1 MVKKTKKNKKGVGG
15 RSKTPPRRNML
26 PVKRSR
32 SRTPPRRRSH
42 NSPSMRRSIR
52 RSRKRSPSPSPV
64 NSSRRKK
71 KTRRLIRKSISPKT
85 PHLSQ
90 KRHMAKKTTPPFQA
104 PLPDVDEIKF
114 VDGTNKLMAQILSLA
129 DFAHDLKR
137 TKNVS
142 SNDVK
147 NKILL
152 KARLAIRA
160 ILEKITKKQK
170 ILKMFPDAKNFYGK
184 VLGQPFEN
192 RISDLVK
199 NYVLSKGRVEF
210 IQEHPPLIALPST
223 LQNCGQGA
231 LRIILDSASIDS
243 RFMCIVDATSD
254 QARKIDRGFF
264 TTPIVKPEITLGE
277 FLIDKG
283 ITHIVGTKL
292 LEMQAIPLNM
302 LNARQLKFLSKNLD
316 PEISESIKNFFS
328 LHNIAPYVE
337 GGITRTQN
345 IYVGS
350 ASDYNKIESRKKKF
364 TMDIPYSDPSDGSIN
379 NEIEVLIES
388 NQNVHKMIIDGT
400 EFTKSKSA
408 QEMTDEAIEHF
419 HTCPVCNL
427 DNNLFCKEMIKIALS
442 KGMGDTS
449 YRGDFHTL
457 TSAPTG
463 FITGDNLCRYFIL
476 LYLDELFDRNGR
488 HQGYIPDK
496 HDGKLGYWVIPGS
509 FISEI
514 DLRKQMRTNATQ
526 RYLEN
531 SVRTYQRAQDNA
543 DNLFKSQGKLSLRKK
558 DGQTILSTH
567 RLPPGWSGPGLES
580 NANTALHFLDTF
592 REGGSVVTTPE
603 ADKKFTFPRKKD

>member
-1 MVKKTKKNKKGVGG
+1 
-15 RSKTPPRRNML
+15 
-26 PVKRSR
+26 
-32 SRTPPRRRSH
+32 
-42 NSPSMRRSIR
+42 
-52 RSRKRSPSPSPV
+52 
-64 NSSRRKK
+64 
-71 KTRRLIRKSISPKT
+71 
-85 PHLSQ
+85 
-90 KRHMAKKTTPPFQA
+90 
-104 PLPDVDEIKF
+104 
-114 VDGTNKLMAQILSLA
+114 
-129 DFAHDLKR
+129 
-137 TKNVS
+137 
-142 SNDVK
+142 
-147 NKILL
+147 
-152 KARLAIRA
+152 
-160 ILEKITKKQK
+160 
-170 ILKMFPDAKNFYGK
+170 
-184 VLGQPFEN
+184 
-192 RISDLVK
+192 
-199 NYVLSKGRVEF
+199 
-210 IQEHPPLIALPST
+210 
-223 LQNCGQGA
+223 
-231 LRIILDSASIDS
+231 
-243 RFMCIVDATSD
+243 DATSD
-254 QARKIDRGFF
+254 QARKMIEGFLQLYS
-264 TTPIVKPEITLGE
+264 KAEITLGE

-283 ITHIVGTKL
+283 ITHIVGTEL

-350 ASDYNKIESRKKKF
+350 ASDYNKIESRKKIF

-388 NQNVHKMIIDGT
+388 NKNVHKMIIDGT

-463 FITGDNLCRYFIL
+463 FITGDNLCRYFTL
-476 LYLDELFDRNGR
+476 LYLDELFDRFGR

-496 HDGKLGYWVIPGS
+496 HDGKLGYWAIPGS

-526 RYLEN
+526 RHLEN
-531 SVRTYQRAQDNA
+531 SVRTYQRAQENA
-543 DNLFKSQGKLSLRKK
+543 DNLFKSQGKLSLRRK

-567 RLPPGWSGPGLES
+567 RLPSGWSGPGLES
-580 NANTALHFLDTF
+580 
-592 REGGSVVTTPE
+592 
-603 ADKKFTFPRKKD
+603 